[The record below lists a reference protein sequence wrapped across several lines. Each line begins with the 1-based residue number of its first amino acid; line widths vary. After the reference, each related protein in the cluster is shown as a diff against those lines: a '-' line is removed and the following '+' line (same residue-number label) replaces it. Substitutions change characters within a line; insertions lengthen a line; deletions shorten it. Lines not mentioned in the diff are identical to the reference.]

1 MTQEGVE
8 VHPKKTHE
16 GLVILENF
24 PKGGG
29 KKDRGGEFLEELFKG
44 GAQQGTLIRSIPP
57 LPSVTG
63 AEGRVEEDF
72 GPKRLLS
79 HSKRVRRKARVRAKI
94 VGKAISKGIFGS
106 PLFYA
111 IGRHS
116 SRAFLKSLRA
126 APMPHIADPV
136 CQTQPAPPRIKK
148 GLHLGQQLLRIT
160 DFPPSFLKGK

>member
-57 LPSVTG
+57 LAFRHG
-63 AEGRVEEDF
+63 GR
-72 GPKRLLS
+72 
-79 HSKRVRRKARVRAKI
+79 RAGRGRFWAKE
-94 VGKAISKGIFGS
+94 APQPQQKGE
-106 PLFYA
+106 
-111 IGRHS
+111 
-116 SRAFLKSLRA
+116 
-126 APMPHIADPV
+126 
-136 CQTQPAPPRIKK
+136 KK
-148 GLHLGQQLLRIT
+148 GEG
-160 DFPPSFLKGK
+160 KG